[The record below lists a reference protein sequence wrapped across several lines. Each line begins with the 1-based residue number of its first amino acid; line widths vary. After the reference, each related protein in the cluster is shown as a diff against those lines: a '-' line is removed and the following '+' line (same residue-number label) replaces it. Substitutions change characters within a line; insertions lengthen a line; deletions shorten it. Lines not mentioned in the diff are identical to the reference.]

1 MLSSVPASIDVKK
14 SRGLHITWSDASV
27 GDYSLEQLR
36 SMCPCATCRE
46 QRAGKKTSKPLLKVL
61 PGNYAGDV
69 VIESVE
75 LVGNY
80 AIKITWTDGHDSGIY
95 SFKYLHELRL

>member
-1 MLSSVPASIDVKK
+1 MPSFVPETIDVKK
-14 SRGLHITWSDASV
+14 SQGLHITFADASV
-27 GDYSLEQLR
+27 CDYSLEQLR

-46 QRAGKKTSKPLLKVL
+46 QRAEKKISKPLLKVL

-69 VIESVE
+69 VIDSVE

-80 AIKITWTDGHDSGIY
+80 AIRITWTDGHDSGIY

>member
-1 MLSSVPASIDVKK
+1 MLAPASIDVNK
-14 SRGLHITWSDASV
+14 SSGLRITWDDASICE
-27 GDYSLEQLR
+27 YSLEQLR

-46 QRAGKKTSKPLLKVL
+46 ARAEKKTKKPLLKVL

-69 VIESVE
+69 LIESVR

-80 AIKITWTDGHDSGIY
+80 AIKIAWTDGHDSGIY
-95 SFKYLHELRL
+95 SFKYLRELCP